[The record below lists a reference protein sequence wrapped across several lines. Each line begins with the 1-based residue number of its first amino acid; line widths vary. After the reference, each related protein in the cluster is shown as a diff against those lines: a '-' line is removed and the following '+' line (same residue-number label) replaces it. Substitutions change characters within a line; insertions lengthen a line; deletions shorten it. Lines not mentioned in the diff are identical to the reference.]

1 MADRAY
7 GGDQKAVE
15 REPTLTDRVGTLIDG
30 LEQCHML
37 TSKIED
43 RVWPEPRPTSPIE
56 GKTPQ
61 DSVNPG
67 LIRAMG
73 LTNDLR
79 VRLERILNKL

>member
-7 GGDQKAVE
+7 GDAAKAE

-30 LEQCHML
+30 LGQCHML
-37 TSKIED
+37 TSNIED
-43 RVWPEPRPTSPIE
+43 RVWPEPRATSPIE
-56 GKTPQ
+56 GTTPQ

-79 VRLERILNKL
+79 IRLERILNKL